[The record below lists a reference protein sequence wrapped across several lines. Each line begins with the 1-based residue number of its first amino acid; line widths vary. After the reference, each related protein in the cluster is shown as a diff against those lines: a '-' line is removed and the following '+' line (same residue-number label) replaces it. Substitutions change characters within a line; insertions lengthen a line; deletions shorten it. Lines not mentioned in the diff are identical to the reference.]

1 MFNKKPISSTVL
13 KMGTSETGNQY
24 GGAGYKSTFDV
35 SKLAG
40 EKLEKYKVR
49 EGQNI
54 IDIIP
59 YNAGPNHPL
68 VKTGQAAE
76 GDTMYS
82 LDYFVHKAI
91 GPAKQDFVC
100 LKQFGL
106 NCPCCNESSR
116 YYSIG
121 TDDAKKMG
129 TALRSKR
136 RCVYIVHDLLDNKF
150 YYFDTAWFSFEKNV
164 NTRAQ
169 VTVDET
175 TGAPI
180 NPFDWQS
187 GRTIVFLGA
196 KDKYDGKDFIKIQE
210 ASFDFRKREPL
221 SDAVFEH
228 SVDLSAGLIVDGE
241 EDMDKAISGKPVINN
256 PQTPAQNNP
265 TPASTS
271 NPAQTSAQNFNT
283 MAEVSPIDTAVD
295 NAMSAPAQA
304 TPAQTAPAGNTCPCG
319 HNWGEADSYP
329 ECGTCQVWDKC
340 IDG

>member
-24 GGAGYKSTFDV
+24 GGAGYKSTFDA

-49 EGQNI
+49 EGQNV

-82 LDYFVHKAI
+82 LDYFVHKSI

-106 NCPCCNESSR
+106 NCPCCNEASR

-121 TDDAKKMG
+121 TEDSKKMG
-129 TALRSKR
+129 NVLRSKR
-136 RCVYIVHDLLDNKF
+136 RCVYIVHDLIDNKF

-169 VTVDET
+169 VTIDEA
-175 TGAPI
+175 TGAPV

-187 GRTIVFLGA
+187 GKSIVFLGA
-196 KDKYDGKDFIKIQE
+196 KDKYDGKEFIKIQE

-221 SDAVFEH
+221 SDAVLEH
-228 SVDLSAGLIVDGE
+228 SVDLSAGLLMDTE

-256 PQTPAQNNP
+256 SQPAVQKNP
-265 TPASTS
+265 IQ
-271 NPAQTSAQNFNT
+271 QTSLQEPSPVDTSVNVL
-283 MAEVSPIDTAVD
+283 AEQ
-295 NAMSAPAQA
+295 AMSASAQA
-304 TPAQTAPAGNTCPCG
+304 APVQTTPAGNTCPCG
-319 HNWGEADSYP
+319 YNWGEADKYP
-329 ECGTCQVWDKC
+329 ECATCDVWDKC
-340 IDG
+340 IEG